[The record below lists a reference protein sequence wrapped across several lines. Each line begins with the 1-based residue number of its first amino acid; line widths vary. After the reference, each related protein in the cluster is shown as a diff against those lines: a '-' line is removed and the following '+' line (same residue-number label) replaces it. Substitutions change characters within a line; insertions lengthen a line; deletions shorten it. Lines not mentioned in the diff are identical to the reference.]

1 MDKYPIEGRYYR
13 CKGIQMESTTDAE
26 SAGGPQPH
34 DIKQAISAYTQSEK
48 VKSGLIWITQVAEH
62 VAQMDGPGR
71 RQGMLLLKTLAHMV
85 ADEADLAG
93 RITGKRSW
101 HDIAKK
107 INLALVMIN
116 SGVPEET
123 GYHLA
128 RALTLVTRI
137 GGQAASALKSRGLF

>member
-1 MDKYPIEGRYYR
+1 MAG
-13 CKGIQMESTTDAE
+13 TTDAE
-26 SAGGPQPH
+26 SAGELKPD

-48 VKSGLIWITQVAEH
+48 VKSGLIWITQVAGQ
-62 VAQMDGPGR
+62 VAVMDGPGR
-71 RQGMLLLKTLAHMV
+71 QQGMMLLKTLAHLV
-85 ADEADLAG
+85 ADESDLAG
-93 RITGKRSW
+93 RITGDRSW

-128 RALTLVTRI
+128 RALTQVTRI
-137 GGQAASALKSRGLF
+137 GGQAASVLKSQGLF